1 MLKLFEPAV
10 NYVKE
15 LYHGLVDGWDYFWF
29 RPVNPTTLAFIR
41 ISTGLLVFYIHA
53 TTMGELPNLIGP
65 HAWVDSQAISELRSI
80 RNEFEDPMLRMAHT
94 WYGESIWFYVQ
105 DPQVMLVLQSIFLIA
120 TACFTLG
127 LCSRLTSVIVWAG
140 HLSYIQRGYVTWF
153 GMDSVLCM
161 LLLYLMFGPTGATLS
176 LDRLIERYR
185 IARQRLGAGLALSK
199 EDLALKPRWS
209 ANVVLR
215 MIQIHMCIIY
225 LFAGVS
231 KLQGDKWWSGS
242 AAWYTMMVPELEI
255 FSMRWLG
262 TAPDWIYMLI
272 VFGITYY
279 TLVFEISFI
288 FLVWNRLLR
297 PIMLFGAFAL
307 HAGIGL
313 FMGLG
318 SFGVAMLTGCSAFIN
333 PDGLAW
339 VIACFFKGPGG
350 WSFAYDR
357 HDLASVRA
365 ASWIAAADPYQQV
378 KLTTAADRPGV
389 LAAPDGRTLTGME
402 ALWQL
407 ARILRCFVV
416 VSPAAFL
423 SFVIQRKED
432 LQRVGS

>member
-1 MLKLFEPAV
+1 
-10 NYVKE
+10 
-15 LYHGLVDGWDYFWF
+15 
-29 RPVNPTTLAFIR
+29 
-41 ISTGLLVFYIHA
+41 
-53 TTMGELPNLIGP
+53 
-65 HAWVDSQAISELRSI
+65 VDSQAISELRSI
-80 RNEFEDPMLRMAHT
+80 RNEFEDPTLRMAHT

-105 DPQVMLVLQSIFLIA
+105 DPQVMLVLQSIFLVA
-120 TACFTLG
+120 TVCFTLG
-127 LCSRLTSVIVWAG
+127 LCARVSSVIVWAG

-185 IARQRLGAGLALSK
+185 IARRRLSAGLALGK

-288 FLVWNRLLR
+288 FLVWNRVLR
-297 PIMLFGAFAL
+297 PIMIFGAFAL

-339 VIACFFKGPGG
+339 VIAYFFKGPGG
-350 WSFAYDR
+350 WSFACDR
-357 HDLASVRA
+357 HDPASIRA

-389 LAAPDGRTLTGME
+389 LFAPDGRTLTGME
-402 ALWQL
+402 AFWQL
-407 ARILRCFVV
+407 ARTLRCFALVA
-416 VSPAAFL
+416 PAALL
-423 SFVIQRKED
+423 SFAGQRKED